1 MRAKSTQRC
10 FIFLKMD
17 NDKKTSEVIK
27 EKGIW
32 VMFGCIPIRIKPLT
46 LSQIWEIGEIVSK
59 CEVVE
64 LNGKFNA
71 IEKMLSYHEELKH
84 LQEIVIKAVFRG
96 SVARFLFGR
105 YIKHKT
111 TMNVYKQVVAFCA
124 QSFDAPF
131 FFQSMTFLRGAKEV
145 TMNTREAQARG
156 DLSEE

>member
-1 MRAKSTQRC
+1 
-10 FIFLKMD
+10 MD
-17 NDKKTSEVIK
+17 NEKKTSEVIT

-32 VMFGCIPIRIKPLT
+32 VMFGCIPVRIKPLT

-59 CEVVE
+59 CEIVE

-71 IEKMLSYHEELKH
+71 IEKMLSYHDELKR

-105 YIKHKT
+105 YIKGKT
-111 TMNVYKQVVAFCA
+111 TMNVYKQVIAFCA

-131 FFQSMTFLRGAKEV
+131 FFQSMNFLRGSKEV
-145 TMNTREAQARG
+145 TMNTREVRARG
-156 DLSEE
+156 DLSEV